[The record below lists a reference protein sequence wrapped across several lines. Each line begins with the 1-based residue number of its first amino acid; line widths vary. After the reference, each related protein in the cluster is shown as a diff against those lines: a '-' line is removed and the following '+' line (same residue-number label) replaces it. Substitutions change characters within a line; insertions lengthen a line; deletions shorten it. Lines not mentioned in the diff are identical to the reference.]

1 MTPGRNTTTGRVL
14 ENMVLPALAHG
25 GYTYWKPRGPIG
37 ERIGGGKHYVDL
49 IASKDEKKYLISL
62 KWQQVSGTAEQK
74 IPYEVI
80 CLADAVD
87 KGNYERAYLVL
98 GGPGWKLRNFYVS
111 GGLDRY
117 LKNTEKVKILTLE
130 DFVAKANKGEL

>member
-1 MTPGRNTTTGRVL
+1 
-14 ENMVLPALAHG
+14 MVLHALEHG
-25 GYTYWKPRGPIG
+25 GYVYWKPKGPIG
-37 ERIGGGKHYVDL
+37 ERVGGGKHYVDY

-87 KGNYERAYLVL
+87 KENYERAYLVL